1 MSGALIAL
9 TFLLLVTRAA
19 PYDDDDDDMLS
30 FITTLQIMLTLL
42 MGFALKT
49 QSLESGEG
57 EYEDNFMGLLLVG
70 TSVAVFVAGFCAFV
84 ITFPTMIKPL
94 SVVFCCLKNRM
105 KRLKKKHRDKQKIFD
120 LTQMVTQLSKL
131 SKSSKLAQA
140 ILKKELQKDERK
152 ISDMSKII
160 SQLSKS
166 SKAAKLA
173 VRAGKGKDTVA
184 LETKIRTNL
193 PLPTTKK
200 NVTKETEST
209 QSMVKV
215 RPARA
220 PRPKRMDKKAKLE
233 RKANKAMQREN
244 NEMKV
249 MEMKDEKEKV
259 KSIEASPKASKNY
272 EAALVTQVRAAPT
285 MVVPVKQATTALAQ
299 VEEPPTAGETKT
311 NNSSLPVL
319 PTRTTKMQ
327 LVKILVSEKFGAPGV
342 VLEKLNNEIVV
353 KRVMPDG
360 LAMKAGIT
368 KGDVLVRIGGKQCSG
383 KKLKKIETW
392 VRSAKFSKQG
402 KEFVF
407 GVSLKSSGPS

>member
-70 TSVAVFVAGFCAFV
+70 TSVAVFFAGFCAFV
-84 ITFPTMIKPL
+84 ITFPKMIQPL

-105 KRLKKKHRDKQKIFD
+105 KRLKKKHKDKQKIFD

-140 ILKKELQKDERK
+140 TLKKELQKDERK

-160 SQLSKS
+160 NQMSKS
-166 SKAAKLA
+166 SKAAKVA
-173 VRAGKGKDTVA
+173 VRSGKGKDTK
-184 LETKIRTNL
+184 ETKKVFRTNL

-200 NVTKETEST
+200 KATKETEST

-285 MVVPVKQATTALAQ
+285 VVVPVKQATTALAQ

-311 NNSSLPVL
+311 NTSSLPVL
-319 PTRTTKMQ
+319 PRSTTKMQ
-327 LVKILVSEKFGAPGV
+327 LVKILVSEQVGAPGV
-342 VLEKLNNEIVV
+342 VLEKLNDEIVV

-383 KKLKKIETW
+383 KKLRKIETW

-407 GVSLKSSGPS
+407 GVSLESSGPS

>member
-105 KRLKKKHRDKQKIFD
+105 KRLKKKHKDKQKIFD

-140 ILKKELQKDERK
+140 MLKKELQKDERK

-160 SQLSKS
+160 NQMSKS
-166 SKAAKLA
+166 SKAAKVA
-173 VRAGKGKDTVA
+173 VRSGKGKDTI
-184 LETKIRTNL
+184 ETKKATNL

-200 NVTKETEST
+200 KTTKETEST

-272 EAALVTQVRAAPT
+272 EAALVTQVSPPT
-285 MVVPVKQATTALAQ
+285 LVVPVKQATTALAQ

-311 NNSSLPVL
+311 NTSSLPVL
-319 PTRTTKMQ
+319 PRSTTKMQ
-327 LVKILVSEKFGAPGV
+327 LVKILVSEQVGAPGV
-342 VLEKLNNEIVV
+342 VLEKLNDEIVV

-383 KKLKKIETW
+383 KKLRKIETW

>member
-140 ILKKELQKDERK
+140 TLKKELQKDERK

-160 SQLSKS
+160 NQMSKS
-166 SKAAKLA
+166 SKAAKVA
-173 VRAGKGKDTVA
+173 VRSGKGKDTI
-184 LETKIRTNL
+184 ETKKVFRTNL

-272 EAALVTQVRAAPT
+272 EAALVTQVSPPT
-285 MVVPVKQATTALAQ
+285 LVVPVKQATTALAQ

-311 NNSSLPVL
+311 NTSSLPVL
-319 PTRTTKMQ
+319 PRSTTKMQ
-327 LVKILVSEKFGAPGV
+327 LVKILVSEQVGAPGV
-342 VLEKLNNEIVV
+342 VLEKLNDEIVV

-360 LAMKAGIT
+360 LAMNAGIT

-383 KKLKKIETW
+383 KKLRKIETW

-407 GVSLKSSGPS
+407 GVSLESSGPS

>member
-1 MSGALIAL
+1 
-9 TFLLLVTRAA
+9 
-19 PYDDDDDDMLS
+19 
-30 FITTLQIMLTLL
+30 
-42 MGFALKT
+42 K
-49 QSLESGEG
+49 
-57 EYEDNFMGLLLVG
+57 
-70 TSVAVFVAGFCAFV
+70 
-84 ITFPTMIKPL
+84 
-94 SVVFCCLKNRM
+94 
-105 KRLKKKHRDKQKIFD
+105 
-120 LTQMVTQLSKL
+120 
-131 SKSSKLAQA
+131 
-140 ILKKELQKDERK
+140 
-152 ISDMSKII
+152 
-160 SQLSKS
+160 
-166 SKAAKLA
+166 
-173 VRAGKGKDTVA
+173 
-184 LETKIRTNL
+184 
-193 PLPTTKK
+193 
-200 NVTKETEST
+200 VTKETEST

-299 VEEPPTAGETKT
+299 VKEPPTAGETKT